1 MGFLRQNTGVVSHSP
16 ASVDHIL
23 SEFFIMTCLS
33 HVALNHMAYSF
44 TEACKSLHHEKV
56 MIHKGGISDHLTW
69 ILRNLYMGEKETE
82 LDKELV

>member
-1 MGFLRQNTGVVSHSP
+1 
-16 ASVDHIL
+16 
-23 SEFFIMTCLS
+23 MTCLS

-82 LDKELV
+82 LDTELV